1 MPDRPVSADTV
12 FVGGHVMAMDPAR
25 PVARAVAIGG
35 GRIEAL
41 AQADVPGCGNDRR
54 GMLEEIAQAPFD
66 G

>member
-12 FVGGHVMAMDPAR
+12 FVGMAMDPAR

-41 AQADVPGCGNDRR
+41 AQADVPGCGNYRR